1 MCSSDLHIG
10 GTEGVFAGREVH
22 AVLYSTAANEPGEVL
37 EAEPEGEP
45 ADLSGRLPPTA
56 QARRAFAGERGSAG
70 RVEWE
75 VLWPPAGTAPATEND
90 ASLVVKYRIGADAT
104 SSRPALTLL
113 ATGDIEE
120 EAMDTVL
127 RGGLD
132 LRADI
137 LKVSHHGARNGGT
150 AIIAA
155 ADPRAA
161 LVGVGAGNRYGHP
174 APETLAALE
183 AAGAA
188 VFRTDTTGAVVLR
201 TEGNTLVPLRLE
213 GAGG

>member
-1 MCSSDLHIG
+1 MLW
-10 GTEGVFAGREVH
+10 
-22 AVLYSTAANEPGEVL
+22 P
-37 EAEPEGEP
+37 
-45 ADLSGRLPPTA
+45 LSGAPP
-56 QARRAFAGERGSAG
+56 G
-70 RVEWE
+70 
-75 VLWPPAGTAPATEND
+75 TEND
-90 ASLVVKYRIGADAT
+90 ASLVVKYRIGADGTGANGDGGAPADA
-104 SSRPALTLL
+104 SGRALTFL

-120 EAMDTVL
+120 EAMAALL
-127 RGGLD
+127 RSGAD

-150 AIIAA
+150 GVIGA

-161 LVGVGAGNRYGHP
+161 LVGVGAGNGYGHP

-188 VFRTDTTGAVVLR
+188 VFRTDTAGAVVLR
-201 TEGNTLVPLRLE
+201 REGSTLVPARLE

>member
-1 MCSSDLHIG
+1 MPHPTVLFLAFATGLAAAIAGRSELKISPRPALFTRSALAFLIFDFLVLVPASAYFYVFHGDWFLLYALDVCSSDL
-10 GTEGVFAGREVH
+10 
-22 AVLYSTAANEPGEVL
+22 
-37 EAEPEGEP
+37 
-45 ADLSGRLPPTA
+45 
-56 QARRAFAGERGSAG
+56 
-70 RVEWE
+70 
-75 VLWPPAGTAPATEND
+75 
-90 ASLVVKYRIGADAT
+90 
-104 SSRPALTLL
+104 
-113 ATGDIEE
+113 
-120 EAMDTVL
+120 
-127 RGGLD
+127 LD

-201 TEGNTLVPLRLE
+201 TEGTTLVPLRLE
-213 GAGG
+213 GAGR